1 MTEFYYAIADIHGR
15 YDLLKKT
22 LDHLYETNKD
32 GGKIIFLGDY
42 IDRGP
47 DSDKVCL
54 ELMYPPEN
62 WEFVCLMGNHEDM
75 LVSSRPREG
84 HAAYQILM
92 NPKKDAI
99 VDWIK
104 NLKLYHI
111 EGDNIFAHAEWAP
124 NITRQDTLWCRLHH
138 REPYHDSTK
147 FFTHGHTPLNQPT
160 IYGGNRLNLDAGAV
174 WNGKLYVA
182 KFKYGKK
189 EPVDIFH
196 V

>member
-1 MTEFYYAIADIHGR
+1 MANFYYAIGDIHGC

-22 LDHLYETNKD
+22 LDHLYEHNKD

-42 IDRGP
+42 VDRGP

-54 ELMYPPEN
+54 ELMNPPEN
-62 WEFVCLMGNHEDM
+62 WEFICLMGNHEDM
-75 LVSSRPREG
+75 MLDNPYDIQ
-84 HAAYQILM
+84 AALQIAQHPESDTIINWM
-92 NPKKDAI
+92 E
-99 VDWIK
+99 

-124 NITRQDTLWCRLHH
+124 DLSEHRMMWLRLYHGK
-138 REPYHDSTK
+138 PYHDPTK
-147 FFTHGHTPLNQPT
+147 FFTHGHTPIETPT

-182 KFKYGKK
+182 KFEYGVK
-189 EPVDIFH
+189 EPVDIFY
-196 V
+196 VN

>member
-22 LDHLYETNKD
+22 LDYLYETNKD

-54 ELMYPPEN
+54 ELMYPPPN

-75 LVSSRPREG
+75 LLGPRPYDLQ
-84 HAAYQILM
+84 ATYQIVM
-92 NPKKDAI
+92 NPEKDAI
-99 VDWIK
+99 VNWIE

-124 NITRQDTLWCRLHH
+124 DMPGQLIMWSRSLHGK
-138 REPYHDSTK
+138 PYYDPTK
-147 FFTHGHTPLNQPT
+147 FFTHGHTPIDKPT

-174 WNGKLYVA
+174 WNGNLYVA
-182 KFKYGKK
+182 KFKYGVK